1 MKKYL
6 GDVISS
12 NGRNEKNI
20 EERKFKGTGI
30 INQIMEKLGSIVY
43 GPYYFEVAMIF
54 RSSHL
59 INGILTNSEAWYGL
73 TKANIEQLEQVDDML
88 LRRVLEVGS
97 CCPKEMLYLETGAT
111 PIRFTIMQRRL
122 MFLHYILNEEKSS
135 LISKCFEAQKR
146 NPCRNDWIISIYE
159 DLVELDIG
167 LSFEDIQNLSKYQ
180 FQKFLRKLLKG
191 KL

>member
-1 MKKYL
+1 MKGDWLNRALADLVDLILLTWEMKVVEDYDTKENSVQDEYCGEHLMEESDSEKYL

-12 NGRNEKNI
+12 NGRNERNVA
-20 EERKFKGTGI
+20 ERKSKGTGI

-73 TKANIEQLEQVDDML
+73 TKANKEQLEQVDEML

-97 CCPKEMLYLETGAT
+97 CCPKEMLYL
-111 PIRFTIMQRRL
+111 
-122 MFLHYILNEEKSS
+122 
-135 LISKCFEAQKR
+135 
-146 NPCRNDWIISIYE
+146 
-159 DLVELDIG
+159 
-167 LSFEDIQNLSKYQ
+167 
-180 FQKFLRKLLKG
+180 
-191 KL
+191 